1 MLKESGLHPIT
12 KPTHPVQTRHS
23 FFLLLRRNKMATGG
37 LSREHFI
44 CSVCLGVFSNP
55 VTIPCGHNF
64 CQGCIQAYWNKGECS
79 CPLCMRQF
87 AQRPELAMNHV
98 LDALSNTLRL
108 EEPHP
113 DPAKIS
119 IPPRKM
125 AGKCTAIPEDL
136 GQPRDVN
143 TLCGEHGQPLSLFC
157 LDDKALICA
166 ECDSLGHKT
175 HKTTP
180 AEEQIPQ
187 IKQRLLKELLAK
199 KNNVCTV
206 KTEILKAKNTM
217 ESFKISANLQK
228 QEQQTNFTMLI
239 SAITEGQKQLMDS
252 MEEKENEMLLKA
264 ESEVQKM
271 EKRFKSLEDE
281 VTGIELTLQ
290 GEEPGRLLQD
300 YNALQKGSVDA
311 SPYCVSLDP
320 EERLVQA
327 GKLREMLHMEVD
339 RIWKDQGSAAR
350 TALLVD
356 PTAFR
361 CSLSTLK
368 QYEKTIT
375 LDPNSVGRQIWLSLD
390 MTSARNTYPHIQPH
404 TLHPERLKQS
414 DMVRGTQGFSRG
426 CHFWQVYFMNLPSGS
441 QEDSYYEVGVMYK
454 ENAGKMK
461 ESWRIRFS
469 TSLSKPHAEA
479 YSGETAHT
487 ITTVNKCLSSI
498 YIYLDYDS
506 GILAVY
512 GNVSNTVGNINKMNL
527 VLNRVYSF
535 NTKFSEPLYPM
546 FVIPKGADI
555 RFN

>member
-1 MLKESGLHPIT
+1 
-12 KPTHPVQTRHS
+12 
-23 FFLLLRRNKMATGG
+23 MATGG

-44 CSVCLGVFSNP
+44 CSVCLDVFSNP

-64 CQGCIQAYWNKGECS
+64 CQGCVQAYWNKGECS

-87 AQRPELAMNHV
+87 VQRPELAMNHV
-98 LDALSNTLRL
+98 LDTLSNTLRL

-113 DPAKIS
+113 EPAKIS
-119 IPPRKM
+119 IPPMNM
-125 AGKCTAIPEDL
+125 AGKFTAIAEDL
-136 GQPRDVN
+136 AQPRDVN
-143 TLCGEHGQPLSLFC
+143 ILCDKHGQPLSLFC
-157 LDDKALICA
+157 LDDKALVCA
-166 ECDSLGHKT
+166 QCVSLGHKT

-180 AEEQIPQ
+180 AEEQISQ
-187 IKQRLLKELLAK
+187 IKQRLLKELLAR
-199 KNNVCTV
+199 KNNVCAV

-217 ESFKISANLQK
+217 ESFKISASLQK

-239 SAITEGQKQLMDS
+239 SAITEGQKQLMAS
-252 MEEKENEMLLKA
+252 IEEKEKEMLLKA

-271 EKRFKSLEDE
+271 EKRFMSLEDE
-281 VTGIELTLQ
+281 VTGMELTLQ

-327 GKLREMLHMEVD
+327 GELREMLHMEVE

-350 TALLVD
+350 TRLCVD
-356 PTAFR
+356 PTASR
-361 CSLSTLK
+361 SSLSTLK

-375 LDPNSVGRQIWLSLD
+375 LDPNSVGRHTWLSPD
-390 MTSARNTYPHIQPH
+390 MTSAKNTAPHIQPH
-404 TLHPERLKQS
+404 TPHPERLKQS
-414 DMVRGTQGFSRG
+414 NMVRGTQGLSSG
-426 CHFWQVYFMNLPSGS
+426 CHFWKVNFRNLPSGS

-469 TSLSKPHAEA
+469 TSQSMPYVEA
-479 YSGETAHT
+479 YSGETVHT
-487 ITTVNKCLSSI
+487 ITTGNKFLSSI
-498 YIYLDYDS
+498 HMYLDYDS

-512 GNVSNTVGNINKMNL
+512 SNVSNIVVNTRKSNL
-527 VLNRVYSF
+527 DNAVNRVYSF

-555 RFN
+555 RLN